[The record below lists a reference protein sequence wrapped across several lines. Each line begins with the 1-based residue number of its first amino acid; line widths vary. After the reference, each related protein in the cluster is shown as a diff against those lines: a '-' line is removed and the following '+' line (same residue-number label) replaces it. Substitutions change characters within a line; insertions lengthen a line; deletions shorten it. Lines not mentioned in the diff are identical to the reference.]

1 MQLLEYTANALKEEL
16 HQVGFRMTTQ
26 RREILDFFLNLPEGE
41 HLSAQ
46 EVHQRTMAQGSRA
59 SLSTIYRCLKLMARL
74 GLLRELEFPNK
85 EHYYEL
91 NREFCLNAI
100 PEDVLR
106 EAEAS
111 EQLLPASH
119 HHHLVCVRTNEI
131 REFRNDQ
138 VCKTARKIAE
148 KYGYKVLDCQFT
160 IIGVSPEGQLLPQLT

>member
-1 MQLLEYTANALKEEL
+1 MKLLDYTASALKEEL
-16 HQVGFRMTTQ
+16 HRVGFRMTNQ

-46 EVHQRTMAQGSRA
+46 EVHQRTAAQGSRA
-59 SLSTIYRCLKLMARL
+59 SLSTVYRCLKLMARL

-91 NREFCLNAI
+91 NREFCLNAV
-100 PEDVLR
+100 PGDLLQED
-106 EAEAS
+106 ETA
-111 EQLLPASH
+111 EQLVPAPH
-119 HHHLVCVRTNEI
+119 HHHLVCVRTNRI
-131 REFRNDQ
+131 QEFHNDQ

-148 KYGYKVLDCQFT
+148 KYGFKVLDCQFT